1 METST
6 HMVKIKV
13 EIWGDAFT
21 SQGTPKIE
29 ARICKME
36 YKDLMHQMT
45 KGGVKC
51 RFLSL
56 HEKHTT
62 YGG

>member
-1 METST
+1 MW
-6 HMVKIKV
+6 MVKNEK
-13 EIWGDAFT
+13 GS